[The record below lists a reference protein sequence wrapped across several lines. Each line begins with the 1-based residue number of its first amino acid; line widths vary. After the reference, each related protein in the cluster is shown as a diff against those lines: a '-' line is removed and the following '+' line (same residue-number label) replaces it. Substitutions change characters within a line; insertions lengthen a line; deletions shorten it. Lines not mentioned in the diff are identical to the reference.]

1 MKDSALFSP
10 ERPSSLP
17 SSSCSPRAVS
27 PAGAHWRRP
36 SRLCAAALCT
46 VLIAGC
52 QKQEQAAEPQL
63 VRVRAQTVEFSDYT
77 PALSLTGV
85 IAAQT
90 LNNLSFRVGGRVAER
105 LVDVGQHVEKD
116 MVLARLDPQA
126 QESDFKAA
134 EANLTAAQA
143 QARQATAAFDRQ
155 KTLLAQGFTTRRDY
169 DQAEQ
174 SLRTAQASVQAS
186 QSQLADARESLSFTE
201 LRAGAAGIVTAR
213 DVETGQVV
221 QAAQTVFTVA
231 EDGDRDAVF
240 DVQESLVVNATEVPP
255 VTITLISNPEIKATG
270 QVREVSPVVS
280 RAAVRVKVGIPKTPP
295 AMQLGAAVTG
305 TIRAHPHR
313 AVMLP
318 WQALASIDGK
328 PAVWIIDPGTR
339 QVAMTPV
346 GIRAYSDG
354 NLVIDKGLE
363 QGQQVVTAGAQLLRP
378 GQPVEIAEEAR

>member
-1 MKDSALFSP
+1 
-10 ERPSSLP
+10 
-17 SSSCSPRAVS
+17 
-27 PAGAHWRRP
+27 
-36 SRLCAAALCT
+36 
-46 VLIAGC
+46 
-52 QKQEQAAEPQL
+52 
-63 VRVRAQTVEFSDYT
+63 
-77 PALSLTGV
+77 
-85 IAAQT
+85 
-90 LNNLSFRVGGRVAER
+90 
-105 LVDVGQHVEKD
+105 
-116 MVLARLDPQA
+116 
-126 QESDFKAA
+126 KAA
-134 EANLTAAQA
+134 EANLAAAQA
-143 QARQATAAFDRQ
+143 QVRQATAAFDRQ

-174 SLRTAQASVQAS
+174 TLRTAQASVQAS
-186 QSQLADARESLSFTE
+186 QSQLADARENLSFTE

-280 RAAVRVKVGIPKTPP
+280 QAAVRVKVGVPKTPP

-305 TIRAHPHR
+305 TIRAQPHR
-313 AVMLP
+313 AVILP
-318 WQALASIDGK
+318 WQALASIDGR

-363 QGQQVVTAGAQLLRP
+363 QGQHVVTAGAQLLRP
-378 GQPVEIAEEAR
+378 GQPVEIAEGAR